1 MKTKRL
7 WIARGESKNGSWIY
21 LNPDEMQL
29 NKYSSEWSSIGE
41 FVRVAVC
48 YAPFSRLTGLK
59 LKRGQQIECKITQL
73 KKGFKVEK
81 V

>member
-7 WIARGESKNGSWIY
+7 WIARGKRFFIDDIFLDGSQMERNQVGSWNGGS
-21 LNPDEMQL
+21 LCQKTTRL
-29 NKYSSEWSSIGE
+29 
-41 FVRVAVC
+41 
-48 YAPFSRLTGLK
+48 LTGLK
-59 LKRGQQIECKITQL
+59 LKPGQQVECTVTQL